1 MICSLLLQR
10 ERSASI
16 VLHRDD
22 GFHLMPAD
30 NINLSFIAGVIPR
43 EKLMS
48 FERLLWRVCRGNVF
62 LRQAP
67 IELPIEDP
75 RTGNWQLKNV
85 VIIFFQGEQ
94 LKIKV
99 KKIMQA

>member
-1 MICSLLLQR
+1 
-10 ERSASI
+10 
-16 VLHRDD
+16 
-22 GFHLMPAD
+22 MPAD

-43 EKLMS
+43 EKLMA

-67 IELPIEDP
+67 ILWPVEDP
-75 RTGNWQLKNV
+75 RTGDWHVKNV